1 MVAIVHGWCGFVE
14 KSNDTVASQ
23 MVLNKLW
30 IPDDMINE
38 IKDYLYINAA
48 EVLRKFY
55 RFHLNRSISDLTTD
69 RQLMV
74 DVYGRQRVVF
84 WQTGFVYT
92 AQRLQIQGAVC
103 VTCGNS
109 CRHHDNISG
118 CCALMWD
125 VEEEEVEMFPVQE
138 EFLDETIPEVTWEID
153 VPVSNQSIF
162 QQFASDIQEI
172 TAEIQQIASEI
183 QQTSDEYRQIVL
195 DNWNQMAQEEEEEQQ
210 QSEYAYYDDV
220 DFETMRE
227 DAAEY
232 QREIEMEARW
242 GRLGR

>member
-23 MVLNKLW
+23 MLLNKLW
-30 IPDDMINE
+30 IPDVLIDI

-48 EVLRKFY
+48 KVLCKYY

-74 DVYGRQRVVF
+74 DVYGRERVVF

-92 AQRLQIQGAVC
+92 EERLQIQGAVC
-103 VTCGNS
+103 VTCGNA

-118 CCALMWD
+118 CCALQWD

-138 EFLDETIPEVTWEID
+138 EFLDETIPDVTWEID
-153 VPVSNQSIF
+153 IPAPVPVPFF
-162 QQFASDIQEI
+162 QQFASDIQQI
-172 TAEIQQIASEI
+172 TEEIQQIATEI
-183 QQTSDEYRQIVL
+183 QQTSDEFRQIVL
-195 DNWNQMAQEEEEEQQ
+195 DNLNQMRAEEQAEEQ
-210 QSEYAYYDDV
+210 AEYYDDV
-220 DFETMRE
+220 DFETMRADE
-227 DAAEY
+227 AEY
-232 QREIEMEARW
+232 QRELDMEARW
-242 GRLGR
+242 GRLGM